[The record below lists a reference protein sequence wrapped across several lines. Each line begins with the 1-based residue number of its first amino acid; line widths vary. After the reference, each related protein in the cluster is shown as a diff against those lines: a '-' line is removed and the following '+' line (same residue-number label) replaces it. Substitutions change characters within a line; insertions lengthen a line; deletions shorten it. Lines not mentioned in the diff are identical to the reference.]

1 MCGILRASSRL
12 DKPIAHYVILLG
24 QAESGLQVLSPTA
37 LRDVEWA
44 TWTCPFGFPVMGKT
58 YKRPYEDDQIMVV
71 SFRSVFS
78 KNF

>member
-1 MCGILRASSRL
+1 MCGASGRL
-12 DKPIAHYVILLG
+12 DKSTGHYIVLLG

-58 YKRPYEDDQIMVV
+58 YGH
-71 SFRSVFS
+71 S
-78 KNF
+78 

>member
-1 MCGILRASSRL
+1 MLRASNRF
-12 DKPIAHYVILLG
+12 DKSIDQYIILLG

-58 YKRPYEDDQIMVV
+58 YKRP
-71 SFRSVFS
+71 
-78 KNF
+78 